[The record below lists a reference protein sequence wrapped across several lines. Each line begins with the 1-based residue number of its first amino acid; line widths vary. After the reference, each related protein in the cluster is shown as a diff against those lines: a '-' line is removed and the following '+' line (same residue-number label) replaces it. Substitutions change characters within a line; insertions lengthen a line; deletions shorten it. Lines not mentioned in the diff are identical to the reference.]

1 MINTIING
9 DCLDIMKTISD
20 NSIDMILTDPP
31 YGIDVLNTNW
41 CYDKIDKLKV
51 KDTNTPIK
59 GLPVGMKFNPE
70 DAKKLGI
77 FLNKCA
83 LEWIRVLKPG
93 GFCLVFSN
101 ARSSHRVGVALEDAG
116 FEIRDQM
123 IWNYG
128 IGQSKAQGMQNFIKK
143 SKLDNKDELI
153 KQLEGLKTPQLSP
166 TFETIWLCQK
176 PKEGTFLD
184 NYIKWKTGLVDFK
197 NGVKKVSFEY
207 KKPSQDE
214 RKLAFNHPTLK
225 PVALLED
232 LIKIFSSKNSLILD
246 SFCGSGSTCVAAL
259 NTERNYIGIE
269 KDLVWCENIGKRLQ
283 IYKRKN

>member
-9 DCLDIMKTISD
+9 NCLDVMKTISD
-20 NSIDMILTDPP
+20 NSIDMVLTDPP
-31 YGIDVLNTNW
+31 YGIDVLNSNW
-41 CYDKIDKLKV
+41 DYDKINKLKT
-51 KDTNTPIK
+51 KDINTPIK

-70 DAKKLGI
+70 DAKNLGI

-83 LEWIRVLKPG
+83 LEWIRILKPG
-93 GFCLVFSN
+93 AFCLVFSN

-116 FEIRDQM
+116 FEIRDQL

-128 IGQSKAQGMQNFIKK
+128 LGQSKAQGMQNFIKK
-143 SKLDNKDELI
+143 SKLKNKEELLI
-153 KQLEGLKTPQLSP
+153 QLEGLKTPQLSP

-176 PKEGTFLD
+176 PKDGTFLQ
-184 NYIKWKTGLVDFK
+184 NYIKWGTGLVDFK

-207 KKPSQDE
+207 KKPLQEE

-225 PVALLED
+225 PIALLED
-232 LIKIFSSKNSLILD
+232 LIRIFSLENSLILD
-246 SFCGSGSTCVAAL
+246 SFCGSGSTCIAAL
-259 NTERNYIGIE
+259 NSSRNYIGIE
-269 KDLVWCENIGKRLQ
+269 KDLTWCENIQKRLQ